1 MFVCIAF
8 FSFFFFFFFF
18 FLNSDQG
25 GKLSKHECLLCKN
38 LTRPRTHHQ
47 RMTPFPRPESEV
59 QTEMMKN
66 IGLCHRSASSRRAQ
80 GSGRTYPPTLRRSG
94 PEALTN
100 PTAGSAMAVEQGLE
114 LHMILAKRPRSDSRF
129 TLTYDH

>member
-1 MFVCIAF
+1 MPTLQKPHKAEDP
-8 FSFFFFFFFF
+8 SPT
-18 FLNSDQG
+18 DD
-25 GKLSKHECLLCKN
+25 
-38 LTRPRTHHQ
+38 
-47 RMTPFPRPESEV
+47 PFPRPESEV

-80 GSGRTYPPTLRRSG
+80 GSGRTYPPPTLCRSG

-114 LHMILAKRPRSDSRF
+114 LHMILIKGREAIHGSLS
-129 TLTYDH
+129 LTIIEQTDRHDHWISNHQTGGGMLVVP